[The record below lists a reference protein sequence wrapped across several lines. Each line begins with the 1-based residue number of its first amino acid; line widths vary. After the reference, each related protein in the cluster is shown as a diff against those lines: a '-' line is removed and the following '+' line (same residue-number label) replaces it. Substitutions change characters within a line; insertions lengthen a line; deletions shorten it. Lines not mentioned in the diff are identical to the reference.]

1 MYVAHSPV
9 VWSWEQSDCFTT
21 FFSLSLLPPNN
32 RHCSV
37 LVVSNLT
44 FFFFF
49 LGRVWRKWSQ
59 VLQQSK
65 QRQRRR
71 ALRARADFFSNDH
84 KVNLDVLGLQDQQE
98 DFVVPFAGWDY
109 SLWEG
114 WKGKT
119 CGDEQHST
127 NIFFWVIWTPSIPQ
141 TTSQKRFILLSPFDQ
156 CAQKEKAC
164 MFEWCWLCLL
174 CSLCCLWLIFQKGLQ
189 KFW

>member
-1 MYVAHSPV
+1 M
-9 VWSWEQSDCFTT
+9 
-21 FFSLSLLPPNN
+21 
-32 RHCSV
+32 
-37 LVVSNLT
+37 
-44 FFFFF
+44 
-49 LGRVWRKWSQ
+49 WRKWSQ

-71 ALRARADFFSNDH
+71 ALRARADLFFNDH

-98 DFVVPFAGWDY
+98 DFVVPFGGRDY

-127 NIFFWVIWTPSIPQ
+127 NIFFWVIPQ
-141 TTSQKRFILLSPFDQ
+141 ATSQKRFILWSPFDQ
-156 CAQKEKAC
+156 CARKEKAC

-174 CSLCCLWLIFQKGLQ
+174 CSLCCLWLILQKGLQ
-189 KFW
+189 KNLIKCERKTSSLFINSSTNFELFHFGKGCSLSMGEPTL